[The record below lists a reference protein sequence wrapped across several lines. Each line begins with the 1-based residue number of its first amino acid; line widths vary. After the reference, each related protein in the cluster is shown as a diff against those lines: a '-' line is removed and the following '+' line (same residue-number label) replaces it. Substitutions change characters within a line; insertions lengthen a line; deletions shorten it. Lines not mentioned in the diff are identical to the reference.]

1 MGRSAK
7 MMPAT
12 PAALGDSALR
22 RGAGEAVFG
31 RGQAYAAQDR
41 CAALREGDA
50 SSDWLVRGS
59 DDYRVE
65 LAIEGGQLRAAC
77 TCPHAEDGAFC
88 KHMVAAA
95 LAWRARLAGS
105 LSTSANPDPMLA
117 FLQDRPAAELA
128 VRLLAW
134 AGRDRTLAAELK
146 AWRAEH
152 APAAEGAWKEALD
165 AALRKTRSFYDVV
178 DSGGYAR
185 QGQRVLPLLRALAKR
200 NPREAREACVLA
212 LRRIFTVSE
221 HADDSNGSIG
231 DLLHSVHDVLLDV
244 LAAEPPTGADAQR
257 WLRTWFA
264 LQGRDPWGLWD
275 DEGMVVAA
283 GPQVRALYS
292 RQVAQD
298 WQDWLSRRS
307 AAAPSDA
314 WDAQR
319 WRARSRYLGDRR
331 HAGDV
336 AAVLQALRSDL
347 RGGDEVVDLAATL
360 QGLGRERE
368 AVQVLEQGVRK
379 FRDDWRLEGALLA
392 AYERD
397 GCREEALALRRRQ
410 LERCPD
416 VANYAAVLQAA
427 EAAGLQRAAYRSELH
442 RWAEA
447 AERTERPELRRWR
460 ASAAAGTDV
469 TVRMRWLL
477 HDGEPAHALALA
489 RQPGCVAAELV
500 LRELAGALR
509 DCDLEAADAIFRRL
523 VESCMR
529 RASTPYREELAIV
542 EEWLG
547 VLPATQAA
555 ERLAWMRETY
565 RAKRNFVAGLEKLAP
580 R

>member
-1 MGRSAK
+1 
-7 MMPAT
+7 MMPAAPT
-12 PAALGDSALR
+12 ALSDSALR

-31 RGQAYAAQDR
+31 RGQAYAAQGR

-50 SSDWLVRGS
+50 ASEWLVRGS

-65 LAIEGGQLRAAC
+65 LALEGGQLRAAC

-95 LAWRARLAGS
+95 LAWRVRLPGS
-105 LSTSANPDPMLA
+105 LAASTDPDPMLA
-117 FLQDRPAAELA
+117 FLKDRPAAELA

-134 AGRDRTLAAELK
+134 AGRDHALAAELK

-165 AALRKTRSFYDVV
+165 AALRKTRSFYDVA

-200 NPREAREACVLA
+200 DPRQARDACVLA
-212 LRRIFTVSE
+212 LRRIFVVSE
-221 HADDSNGSIG
+221 QADDSNGAIG
-231 DLLHSVHDVLLDV
+231 DLLHSVHAVLLDV
-244 LAAEPPTGADAQR
+244 LRAEPPTGDDARR

-275 DEGMVVAA
+275 DESMVVAA

-298 WQDWLSRRS
+298 WEDWLSRRS
-307 AAAPSDA
+307 EAAPPDA

-319 WRARSRYLGDRR
+319 SRTRNRYLGGRR

-336 AAVLQALRSDL
+336 AAVLQALRADL
-347 RGGDEVVDLAATL
+347 RGGAEVVDLAATL

-368 AVQVLEQGVRK
+368 AVQMLEQGIRN
-379 FRDDWRLEGALLA
+379 FRDDWRVEGALLA

-397 GCREEALALRRRQ
+397 GCRKEALAIRRRQ
-410 LERCPD
+410 LERRPD

-427 EAAGLQRAAYRSELH
+427 EAAGLQRDAYRSELH
-442 RWAEA
+442 RWAED
-447 AERTERPELRRWR
+447 AERKERSEVRRWR
-460 ASAAAGTDV
+460 ASGAAGTDV
-469 TVRMRWLL
+469 TVRIRWLL
-477 HDGEPAHALALA
+477 HEGDPAQALALA
-489 RQPGCVAAELV
+489 RQPGCLTAEPV
-500 LRELAGALR
+500 LRELACALR
-509 DCDLEAADAIFRRL
+509 ACDLAAADAIFRQL

-529 RASTPYREELAIV
+529 RASTPYHEELAIV
-542 EEWLG
+542 GEWLG
-547 VLPATQAA
+547 VLPAAQAA

-565 RAKRNFVAGLEKLAP
+565 RAKRNFVAGLEKLAA